1 MKIHN
6 IINYKLIMY
15 YLQNKI
21 INLSQKLL
29 FKLNQNNEI
38 NGIIVFILHCLII
51 GFFVLNSIFGK
62 VDHIYILGI
71 LILLCVVFFHL
82 LFRGCILIKLER
94 RLLNSK
100 DWYGPW
106 TFLFRYLD
114 DNKIKYDK
122 SFIYN
127 ITAFIIGFLIILKM
141 IKFIT

>member
-1 MKIHN
+1 
-6 IINYKLIMY
+6 MY

-38 NGIIVFILHCLII
+38 NGIIIFILHCFII
-51 GFFVLNSIFGK
+51 GFFILNSIFGK
-62 VDHIYILGI
+62 VNNIYILGI

-114 DNKIKYDK
+114 DNQIKYDK

-127 ITAFIIGFLIILKM
+127 ITAFIVGFFIILKM